1 MNTSAQDNNQ
11 SPKLFGEQTCRCV
24 ETMSFSQK
32 ELSRYPLYISAAAQ
46 VKKACAIANYRAG
59 QMSAQTME
67 RIIAACAMLEKGE
80 HHDQF
85 PVDVFH
91 GGGCIGINM
100 NLNEVIA
107 RLAGADIDTINDV
120 NMSQSTSDVCQTSL
134 RISLIRLTEKLI
146 PVIGGL
152 ENALK
157 AKDEEFSGIETIAR
171 TCWQDGMSIDASA
184 VFRALSS
191 ALRRRR
197 KKLAMVIHDELHCV
211 NLGWTVIGTGK
222 GATDVYRAQILKALQ
237 ESTNLPLQW
246 RGNPCD
252 TAQYPDDLAQLSSEI
267 RIISSLASK
276 FAKDLRLLSSGP
288 ETGLHELELPMT
300 QAGSSFFPG
309 KVNPVIPEMVIQCG
323 MLIAG
328 NDSVIQSALDMG
340 EIHINLWEG
349 MMGFLLMDN
358 VSMFTNAMHSFHKNC
373 IQDIFINRAQC
384 EAYAKSSIPFIV
396 DCKEKYGYAYVS
408 EQIKQHGVRGFINKI
423 ERSE

>member
-1 MNTSAQDNNQ
+1 MDTNAQSSNL
-11 SPKLFGEQTCRCV
+11 SPTLFGEQTRRSV

-32 ELSRYPLYISAAAQ
+32 ELSRYPLYINAAAQ

-67 RIIAACAMLEKGE
+67 RIVSACTLLENGE
-80 HHDQF
+80 YHDQF

-107 RLAGADIDTINDV
+107 RLAGAGIDTINDV
-120 NMSQSTSDVCQTSL
+120 NMSQSTSDVCQSSL
-134 RISLIRLTEKLI
+134 RIALIRLTEKLI
-146 PVIGGL
+146 SVISGL
-152 ENALK
+152 EDALE
-157 AKDEEFSGIETIAR
+157 AKGEDFAGIETIAR
-171 TCWQDGMSIDASA
+171 TCWQDGMSIDAST
-184 VFRALSS
+184 VFRALAS

-197 KKLAMVIHDELHCV
+197 KKLAEVIHDELHYV

-222 GATDVYRAQILKALQ
+222 GATDVYRTQILKALR

-246 RGNPCD
+246 QGNPCD
-252 TAQYPDDLAQLSSEI
+252 TAQYPDDLARLSSEI
-267 RIISSLASK
+267 RIISSLAVK

-323 MLIAG
+323 MLVAG

-358 VSMFTNAMHSFHKNC
+358 VSMFTNAMDSFNKNC
-373 IQDIFINRAQC
+373 VQGISINRTQC

-396 DCKEKYGYAYVS
+396 DCKEKCGYTYVS
-408 EQIKQHGVRGFINKI
+408 EQIKQYGVREFINKTG
-423 ERSE
+423 RS